1 MPGAVE
7 GVATLTAVVDNKGPY
22 YGSLRLRYFGPR
34 PLVEDNSLRSNS
46 TTLVSG
52 RLGYKL
58 DKKTRVQLDGFNL
71 LNRRASQIDYAYSSQ
86 LKGEAAPVTDIHFHP
101 TEPRSLRLSAILSF

>member
-7 GVATLTAVVDNKGPY
+7 GVAKLTATVDNKGPY

-58 DKKTRVQLDGFNL
+58 DKKARVQLDVFNL

-86 LKGEAAPVTDIHFHP
+86 LKGETAPVTDIHFHP